1 LFGIR
6 RSVFGHPSD
15 PSDPTDPS
23 DPNTEYRTP
32 TT

>member
-1 LFGIR
+1 VFGIR